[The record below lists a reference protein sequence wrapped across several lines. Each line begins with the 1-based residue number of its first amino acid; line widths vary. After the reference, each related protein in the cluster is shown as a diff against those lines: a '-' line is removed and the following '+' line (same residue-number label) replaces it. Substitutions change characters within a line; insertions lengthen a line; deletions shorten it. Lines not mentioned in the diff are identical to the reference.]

1 MTIKIL
7 KKEKNELEVDL
18 GEADYS
24 VAQVIAARLQETKG
38 VEFAACKITH
48 PVVGTPHLIVKTKTA
63 DPVKLV
69 TKEIEEV
76 KKEISEFKKQFSD
89 IAK

>member
-7 KKEKNELEVDL
+7 KKEKNVLEVDL
-18 GEADYS
+18 GEVDYS
-24 VAQVIAARLQETKG
+24 IAQIITERLQTVKG

-48 PVVGTPHLIVKTKTA
+48 PVVGTPHLIVKTKGT
-63 DPVKLV
+63 DPLKLV
-69 TKEIEEV
+69 TKEIGEV
-76 KKEISEFKKQFSD
+76 KKQVTEFKKQFSD

>member
-7 KKEKNELEVDL
+7 KNEKNVLEIDL
-18 GEADYS
+18 GEVDHS
-24 VAQVIAARLQETKG
+24 IAQVVAERLQETRG

-63 DPVKLV
+63 NPVNLV
-69 TKEIEEV
+69 TKQLEEI
-76 KKEISEFKKQFSD
+76 KKEVADFKKQFSD
-89 IAK
+89 ITK

>member
-1 MTIKIL
+1 MTVKIL

-18 GEADYS
+18 GDVDYS
-24 VAQVIAARLQETKG
+24 IAQIIAERLQDAKG
-38 VEFAACKITH
+38 VEFVACKVTH
-48 PVVGTPHLIVKTKTA
+48 PVVGTPHLIIKTKGA
-63 DPVKLV
+63 DPAKLL

-76 KKEISEFKKQFSD
+76 KKQVTEFKKQFSD